1 MLDQEIHAHS
11 HINDQGNTSDDDN
24 RFTENL
30 DSTNFIDLESSS
42 ATFDDN
48 VSVGTAVGQTTI
60 EYSEPQQYSFT
71 GQGFSKLKERVNAK
85 IMQVVTYASDDYRL
99 LMR

>member
-1 MLDQEIHAHS
+1 MLDQEIHAHN